1 MRRIRSKL
9 TYANVMA
16 TLAVF
21 LVLGGGAYAAFHL
34 PKNSVRSRNI
44 VNGQVKT
51 KDLGV
56 PVRFKDAGVRSLCSP
71 GIWVNNFPT
80 KTNRAA
86 YARDPFGFVHLR
98 GIVSTCNGAG
108 MTIFKLPAGYRP
120 AKLESMTDLGF
131 SGGSSAVQVTP
142 GGRVQS
148 YDPDLQSLD
157 GITFRCG
164 PSGTNGCP

>member
-1 MRRIRSKL
+1 MRRIRSHL

-34 PKNSVRSRNI
+34 PKNSVKSRNI

-56 PVRFKDAGVRSLCSP
+56 PVRFKDAGLPGLCKP
-71 GIWVNNFPT
+71 GVWVNNNPT
-80 KTNRAA
+80 TTNRAA
-86 YARDPFGFVHLR
+86 YARDAFGFVHLR

-108 MTIFKLPAGYRP
+108 MTIFKLPAGFRP
-120 AKLESMTDLGF
+120 AKLELLAGFGF
-131 SGGSSAVQVTP
+131 SSASAVQVAP
-142 GGRVQS
+142 GGRVKS

-164 PSGTNGCP
+164 PSGHHGCP

>member
-1 MRRIRSKL
+1 MRRIRSHL

-16 TLAVF
+16 TIAVF

-34 PKNSVRSRNI
+34 PKNSVRSGNI

-56 PVRFKDAGVRSLCSP
+56 PVRFKDAGVRSTCSP

-80 KTNRAA
+80 LTNRAA

-108 MTIFKLPAGYRP
+108 LTIFRLPAGFRP
-120 AKLESMTDLGF
+120 AKLESMADIGY
-131 SGGSSAVQVTP
+131 SSASAVQVTP
-142 GGRVQS
+142 GGRVRS

-164 PSGTNGCP
+164 PSGGHGCP

>member
-1 MRRIRSKL
+1 VSRIRQHL

-56 PVRFKDAGVRSLCSP
+56 PVRFKDAGLP
-71 GIWVNNFPT
+71 GVCRPGVWVNNFPT
-80 KTNRAA
+80 RTNSAA
-86 YARDPFGFVHLR
+86 YARDPFGFIHLR

-108 MTIFKLPAGYRP
+108 MTIFRLPAGFRP
-120 AKLESMTDLGF
+120 AKVESMTDL
-131 SGGSSAVQVTP
+131 VQVTP

-148 YDPDLQSLD
+148 ADPHLQSLD

-164 PSGTNGCP
+164 PSGKHGCP